1 MLLGDGEVG
10 GVDLEEGGGGG
21 DGVAA
26 GVGVSGDGGRDDSV
40 LDFSVASVAQAPK
53 PRGFNLKRDAE
64 HVVHR
69 DLFDIERHVQVNLF
83 CLLPASAAS
92 TREVEAEAAEA
103 GTSRGREVEAA
114 EAGSR
119 QKRFRLSASTSVCL
133 SASTAPAS

>member
-69 DLFDIERHVQVNLF
+69 DFFDIERHVQVH
-83 CLLPASAAS
+83 LPAAS
-92 TREVEAEAAEA
+92 LRCLYLRCLFSPHALHASLNSRLLKSLSLSVTRPSITA
-103 GTSRGREVEAA
+103 SLRG
-114 EAGSR
+114 
-119 QKRFRLSASTSVCL
+119 
-133 SASTAPAS
+133 